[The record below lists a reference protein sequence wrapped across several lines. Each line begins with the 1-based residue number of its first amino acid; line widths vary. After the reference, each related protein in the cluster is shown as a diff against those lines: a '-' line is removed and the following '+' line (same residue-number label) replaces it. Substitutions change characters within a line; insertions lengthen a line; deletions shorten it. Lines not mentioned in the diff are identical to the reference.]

1 LLRPEGRLKAVHV
14 PVPPV
19 GLLTL
24 AILFAACFAYD
35 AKKMTAASI

>member
-1 LLRPEGRLKAVHV
+1 
-14 PVPPV
+14 V
-19 GLLTL
+19 GLLAL